1 MTTIAVTGSTG
12 VVGRMVAE
20 QLAAAGMPQRLL
32 VRTPSRAP
40 LLVGATV
47 VQSDYSSVT
56 DELDG
61 VDVLFMV
68 SAAEDEHRRDQ
79 HSAFVDAAARAG
91 VGHIVYT
98 SFYGASP
105 TATFTL
111 ARDHDFTEKYIVAT
125 GIAHTFL
132 RDNLYLD
139 FMDALVG
146 DDGVIRGPAGDG
158 RVAAV
163 AREDIARVAAAVI
176 QSPALHTNATYNLT
190 GSEALTLRE
199 VAAILSAHRGTA
211 VTFYDETLEE
221 AHASRARYAAPDWQ
235 VEAWVSTYTAIASG
249 ELAGISTDVE
259 LVTGHAP
266 LTLAALLAQ

>member
-12 VVGRMVAE
+12 VLGRMVAE
-20 QLAAAGMPQRLL
+20 QLAAAGLQQRLL
-32 VRTPSRAP
+32 VRSPERAP
-40 LLVGATV
+40 ELAGVTV

-56 DELDG
+56 EQLDG

-111 ARDHDFTEKYIVAT
+111 ARDHDFTEKRIAAT
-125 GIAHTFL
+125 GMAHTFL

-176 QSPALHTNATYNLT
+176 QSPASHRNTTYNLT
-190 GSEALTLRE
+190 GSEALTLAK
-199 VAAILSAHRGTA
+199 VAAILSAHRGTE
-211 VTFYDETLEE
+211 VRFQNETHEE
-221 AHASRARYAAPDWQ
+221 AYASREKYGAPGWQ
-235 VEAWVSTYTAIASG
+235 VDAWVSTYTAIASG
-249 ELAGISTDVE
+249 ELSGVSNDVQ
-259 LVTGHAP
+259 LVTGLPP
-266 LTLAALLAQ
+266 LTLAELLAR

>member
-1 MTTIAVTGSTG
+1 MTQIAVTGSTG
-12 VVGRMVAE
+12 VLGRMVAE
-20 QLAAAGMPQRLL
+20 QLSAAGIQQRLL
-32 VRTPSRAP
+32 VRSPERAP
-40 LLVGATV
+40 QFAGATV

-56 DELDG
+56 DQLDG

-79 HSAFVDAAARAG
+79 HSAFVDAAALAG

-111 ARDHDFTEKYIVAT
+111 ARDHDFTEKRIAAT
-125 GIAHTFL
+125 GMDHTFL

-146 DDGVIRGPAGDG
+146 DDGVIRGPAADG

-176 QSPALHTNATYNLT
+176 QSPASHRNTTYNLT
-190 GSEALTLRE
+190 GSEALTLDE
-199 VAAILSAHRGTA
+199 VAAVLSAHRGTA
-211 VTFYDETLEE
+211 VSFLDETLDE
-221 AHASRARYAAPDWQ
+221 AYASREKYGAPGWQ
-235 VEAWVSTYTAIASG
+235 VDAWVSTYAAIASG
-249 ELAGISTDVE
+249 ELDGVSSDVQR
-259 LVTGHAP
+259 VTGRPP
-266 LTLAALLAQ
+266 LTLAELLAR